1 MSVIIKFTNQITDQE
16 LLLIEIQGSI
26 QHTIESK
33 FNYMYL
39 GKLNKINDVLLILV
53 IFLLGQLHFEYRK
66 SSNSWKENKIEKLY
80 DGMREN
86 KRTRTNET

>member
-1 MSVIIKFTNQITDQE
+1 MSVIIKFTNQITDNE

-39 GKLNKINDVLLILV
+39 GKINKINDVILIL
-53 IFLLGQLHFEYRK
+53 FKFF
-66 SSNSWKENKIEKLY
+66 
-80 DGMREN
+80 
-86 KRTRTNET
+86 